1 MSDPRGETERPEA
14 EDRRVIDDLGR
25 RQLRKMRANA
35 GKAHW
40 STVSRAWLFTRLLE
54 EVAELAGAIESGDQ
68 EEIADECADVANM
81 AAMLA
86 DGRLSKKLPERE

>member
-1 MSDPRGETERPEA
+1 
-14 EDRRVIDDLGR
+14 
-25 RQLRKMRANA
+25 
-35 GKAHW
+35 
-40 STVSRAWLFTRLLE
+40 LFTRLLE